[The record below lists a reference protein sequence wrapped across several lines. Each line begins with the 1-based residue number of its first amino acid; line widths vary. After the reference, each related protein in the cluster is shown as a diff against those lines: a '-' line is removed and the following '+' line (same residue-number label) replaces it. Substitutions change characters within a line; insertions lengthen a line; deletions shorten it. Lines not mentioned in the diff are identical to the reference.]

1 MSLQPS
7 ASKTGVFLLCQRP
20 FDANTQTEPDEP
32 GEAAL
37 YGSAFHQII
46 AACLRTGRRG
56 TRKAPL
62 EMNATAYARE
72 VDRAAKR
79 YDMKDAR
86 AELAGHVKGSVKVL
100 RNWLT
105 REKLNVSEIER
116 AYAIRPTVDGNWRAR
131 AVEAH
136 DEDHVYDVEPDEMPG
151 TVDLVAMSENR
162 KRTVV
167 MDHKTGLFEDW
178 FGNDESVKFARP
190 TTVAQL
196 RTLGLIGSSLHGEVS
211 IFHADRRGLPMVYS
225 EPYEISD
232 QQQHAK
238 ELHSAFSRLGGGFLR
253 PGEYCKRCPARAG
266 CPASAAHLLV
276 ESAAV
281 LIEAAN
287 KVSLEPIDPNA
298 LCALPTDPPPAGM
311 IEARAGALYDMLK
324 RFRELEKAAVTELK
338 RLVKAGA
345 VIETRDGKVL
355 AIQTQTYET
364 LSKKSVIEALGK
376 IKGEQELKRLRD
388 KGAIREATREMLIA
402 EK

>member
-20 FDANTQTEPDEP
+20 FDAETPTEPDEP

-46 AACLRTGRRG
+46 AACLRTGWRG
-56 TRKAPL
+56 TKKAPL
-62 EMNATAYARE
+62 ETSAAYSRE

-79 YDMKDAR
+79 YDMQDAR
-86 AELAGHVKGSVKVL
+86 AELAGHVKSSVKVL

-105 REKLNVSEIER
+105 REKLEVVAIER
-116 AYAIRPTVDGNWRAR
+116 AYAVHPKADGTWKTR
-131 AVEAH
+131 VIEAH
-136 DEDHVYDVEPDEMPG
+136 DENHVYDVAPDEMPG
-151 TVDLVAMSENR
+151 TVDLVATNDNR

-178 FGNDESVKFARP
+178 FANDESVKFARP

-196 RTLGLIGSSLHGEVS
+196 RTLGLVGSSLYGEVS

-225 EPYEISD
+225 EPYEVSE

-238 ELHSAFSRLGGGFLR
+238 ELHGAFSRLGGGFLR

-266 CPASAAHLLV
+266 CPAAAAHLLV

-281 LIEAAN
+281 LVEAAN
-287 KVSLEPIDPNA
+287 RVALEPIDPNA
-298 LCALPTDPPPAGM
+298 LYALPTEPPPEGM
-311 IEARAGALYDMLK
+311 IEMRAGALYDMLK
-324 RFRELEKAAVTELK
+324 RFRELEKVAVTELK
-338 RLVKAGA
+338 RLVRAGA

-355 AIQTQTYET
+355 KIQTQNYET

-376 IKGEQELKRLRD
+376 VEGEKELARLRK
-388 KGAIREATREMLIA
+388 KGVIREATREMLIG

>member
-1 MSLQPS
+1 MNLQPS

-20 FDANTQTEPDEP
+20 FDPGTQAEPDEP
-32 GEAAL
+32 GEPAL

-46 AACLRTGRRG
+46 GACLRTGWRG
-56 TRKAPL
+56 TKKAPL
-62 EMNATAYARE
+62 ESTAEYART

-100 RNWLT
+100 RNWLV
-105 REKLNVSEIER
+105 REKLEVSEIER
-116 AYAIRPTVDGNWRAR
+116 AYGIRPTADGTWKAR
-131 AVEAH
+131 LIKPHNEN
-136 DEDHVYDVEPDEMPG
+136 HVYDVAPDEMPG
-151 TVDLVAMSENR
+151 TVDLIATNENR

-178 FGNDESVKFARP
+178 FGNDDSVKFARP

-196 RTLGLIGSSLHGEVS
+196 RTLGLVGSALHGEVS

-225 EPYEISD
+225 EPYEVSE

-238 ELHSAFSRLGGGFLR
+238 ELHGAFSRVGKGFLR

-281 LIEAAN
+281 LVEAAN

-298 LCALPTDPPPAGM
+298 FCVLPVDPPPAGM

-338 RLVKAGA
+338 RLVRAGA
-345 VIETRDGKVL
+345 VIETREGKVL

-376 IKGEQELKRLRD
+376 VAGEKELARLRK
-388 KGAIREATREMLIA
+388 KGAIREATREMLVG

>member
-7 ASKTGVFLLCQRP
+7 ASKTEILLLCQRP
-20 FDANTQTEPDEP
+20 FDSETQTAPDEP
-32 GEAAL
+32 GEPAL

-46 AACLRTGRRG
+46 AACLRTGWRG

-62 EMNATAYARE
+62 ETTDAYARA

-79 YDMKDAR
+79 YDMKDVR

-100 RNWLT
+100 RNWLA
-105 REKLNVSEIER
+105 REGLEVTEIER
-116 AYAIRPTVDGNWRAR
+116 AYAVRPTADGTWKAR
-131 AVEAH
+131 AIEPH
-136 DEDHVYDVEPDEMPG
+136 DEDHVYDVASDELPG
-151 TVDLVAMSENR
+151 TVDLVATNANR

-178 FGNDESVKFARP
+178 FVNDGSVKFARP
-190 TTVAQL
+190 TTVAQM
-196 RTLGLIGSSLHGEVS
+196 RTLGLVGSSLHGEVS

-225 EPYEISD
+225 EPYEVSD

-238 ELHSAFSRLGGGFLR
+238 ALHSAFSRIGGGFLR
-253 PGEYCKRCPARAG
+253 PGEYCKRCPARVG
-266 CPASAAHLLV
+266 CPAAAAHLLV

-281 LIEAAN
+281 LVEAAN
-287 KVSLEPIDPNA
+287 RVALEPIDPNA
-298 LCALPTDPPPAGM
+298 LCALPTEPPPDGM

-324 RFRELEKAAVTELK
+324 RLRELDKVAVAELK

-345 VIETRDGKVL
+345 VIETRDGKTL

-364 LSKKSVIEALGK
+364 LSKKSVVEALGTVA
-376 IKGEQELKRLRD
+376 GEKELKRLRE